1 MKLIVTP
8 AAADYIIK
16 QARLKSGDSVAVRGE
31 RMAKGQFAI
40 TYQPKTPDQAVA
52 HYQQAGHDF
61 FVEFGDEWFF
71 SGKVTTVDYR
81 AGQLVYQSVKETLAE
96 PITQA
101 KGQSTQPQPDASTA
115 ASRKYE
121 DYWE

>member
-40 TYQPKTPDQAVA
+40 TYQPETPDQAVA

-61 FVEFGDEWFF
+61 FVEFGDE
-71 SGKVTTVDYR
+71 
-81 AGQLVYQSVKETLAE
+81 
-96 PITQA
+96 
-101 KGQSTQPQPDASTA
+101 
-115 ASRKYE
+115 
-121 DYWE
+121 

>member
-52 HYQQAGHDF
+52 HTSRPDMT
-61 FVEFGDEWFF
+61 F
-71 SGKVTTVDYR
+71 SLSLGMNGFSPVRLRRSIIVP
-81 AGQLVYQSVKETLAE
+81 VN
-96 PITQA
+96 
-101 KGQSTQPQPDASTA
+101 
-115 ASRKYE
+115 
-121 DYWE
+121 